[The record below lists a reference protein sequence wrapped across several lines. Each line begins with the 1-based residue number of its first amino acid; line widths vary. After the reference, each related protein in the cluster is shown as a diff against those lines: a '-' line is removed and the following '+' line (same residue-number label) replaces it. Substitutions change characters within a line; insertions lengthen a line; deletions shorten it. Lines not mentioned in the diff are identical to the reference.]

1 MKIYHSLFFPTL
13 LVLTLVVSC
22 EKHEPAP
29 IPPTQ
34 IIVVHRD
41 NLPTNPDDAAW
52 TDVPIFIAKLLPQ
65 DLIEPKMLIP
75 STSQVRVQ
83 AVTDSNH
90 LVVRLSWNDAV
101 LDNLPGAARFSDAC
115 AIQFPQVISSSV
127 PDPRMGEKTQP
138 VEITYWRASWQ
149 AVVDGRG
156 DTIRDLYP
164 NALVDHYP
172 CEAAHLEPGSDEQ
185 RKMELDYAPA
195 RALGNHLAGPRDK
208 PVQDLIATGP
218 GSLTPAET
226 SFSDGWGKYSD
237 SQWQVTLSRP
247 LPHGLEPPARSVIS
261 LAVWE
266 GSKNEAGSRKM
277 RSLWIPISLEPHQ

>member
-1 MKIYHSLFFPTL
+1 MKINHSLFLPAL
-13 LVLTLVVSC
+13 MLLTLVVSC
-22 EKHEPAP
+22 EKHQPAP

-34 IIVVHRD
+34 IIVIHRD

-65 DLIEPKMLIP
+65 DLIEPKMLEP

-101 LDNLPGAARFSDAC
+101 MDNLPGAARFSDAC
-115 AIQFPQVISSSV
+115 AIQLPRVISSSV
-127 PDPRMGEKTQP
+127 PDPRMGEKAQP

-164 NALVDHYP
+164 NASVDHYP
-172 CEAAHLEPGSDEQ
+172 FEAAHLESDSEEQ
-185 RKMELDYAPA
+185 RKMALRYAPA
-195 RALGNHLAGPRDK
+195 RAMKNQMAGPRKK
-208 PVQDLIATGP
+208 PVQDLVATGP

-226 SFSDGWGKYSD
+226 SISDGWGKYSD
-237 SQWQVTLSRP
+237 SQWQVVLSRP
-247 LPHGLEPPARSVIS
+247 LPQGLEPPARSVIS